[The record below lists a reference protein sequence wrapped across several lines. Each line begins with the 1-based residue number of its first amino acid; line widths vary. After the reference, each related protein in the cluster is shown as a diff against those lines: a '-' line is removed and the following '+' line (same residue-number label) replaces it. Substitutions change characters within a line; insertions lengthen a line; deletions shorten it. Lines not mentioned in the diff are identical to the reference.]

1 MTKRAA
7 TAVIAILDTLACAAI
22 LAVYFNSDSDP
33 ATIGFDHAAGAVV
46 TALFVVTV
54 LPALVLAALRRAPNT
69 ALGLAWR
76 FPGCLSF
83 WPRRSFSISRPCG
96 DPAQRRL

>member
-7 TAVIAILDTLACAAI
+7 TAIVAILDTLACAAI
-22 LAVYFNSDSDP
+22 LAVYFNSDSDH
-33 ATIGFDHAAGAVV
+33 ATAGFDHAAGVIV

-69 ALGLAWR
+69 ALGLALA
-76 FPGCLSF
+76 FPGSF
-83 WPRRSFSISRPCG
+83 VVLAAAVIFYF
-96 DPAQRRL
+96 AALL